1 MRNKPHLLLLAA
13 LALMLLPG
21 FASEVRACSCMF
33 GGASPC
39 EEYWQTD
46 AVFAGTVVGSS
57 EIKTEMAGYKRRL
70 VRFSVE
76 ESYRGIEGA
85 FAEVVTG
92 QGGGDCG
99 YGFVRGGQ
107 YLVYAHR
114 DGKDKRLYTGI
125 CSRTR
130 PLDKA
135 AADLAFIRGLATA
148 APLGVI
154 FGNVSKRNH
163 EWKEGESWRKGVG
176 GAELTIEGEGT
187 RHELKSNAQGEF
199 RIEGLAPGA
208 YKVKLKIPPGL
219 AQLNAQNEFVET
231 TEQEAKVFARGCAQA
246 EFLLDSDTRVGG
258 HVIDASARP
267 AANLRLEMRG
277 APSDPKNIN
286 THLYAHT
293 DAAGRFEFKLVPP
306 GDYLFG
312 VRLLGSY
319 GNELPPYPRTYYP
332 GVTSKA
338 QAAVVRVR
346 EGEQVRDLE
355 LRLPPRLVEYA
366 VEGLVV
372 WADGRPAPGANVYVS
387 LEEEGEPSSHAS
399 LRADERGRFT
409 LKVYEGLSYKVSA
422 HLAEGATGAAAQSNW
437 AEVPPP
443 DAPAIK
449 IVLPITRS
457 DKAQAARPD

>member
-1 MRNKPHLLLLAA
+1 MRNKTHLLLLAA

-57 EIKTEMAGYKRRL
+57 EIVAETAGYQRRL

-76 ESYRGIEGA
+76 ESFRGVEGA
-85 FAEVVTG
+85 FVEVVTG
-92 QGGGDCG
+92 LGGGDCG
-99 YGFVRGGQ
+99 YGFKQGGQ

-114 DGKDKRLYTGI
+114 DGKDKRLHTSI

-135 AADLAFIRGLATA
+135 VADLAFMRGLGA
-148 APLGVI
+148 APPLGVI
-154 FGNVSKRNH
+154 FGSVSKRNH
-163 EWKEGESWRKGVG
+163 EWKEGEDWRKGVG
-176 GAELTIEGEGT
+176 GAELTIEGEGA

-208 YKVKLKIPPGL
+208 YKVRLKIPPGL
-219 AQLNAQNEFVET
+219 AQLDAQSEFLET
-231 TEQEAKVFARGCAQA
+231 TAQEMKVFARGCAQA
-246 EFLLDSDTRVGG
+246 EFLLDSDTRVSG
-258 HVIDASARP
+258 HVIDASAQP
-267 AANLRLEMRG
+267 AANLRLELRG
-277 APSDPKNIN
+277 APSDRKNIN
-286 THLYAHT
+286 TLLYAHT

-319 GNELPPYPRTYYP
+319 GAEPTPYPRTYYP

-338 QAAVVRVR
+338 QATVVSVR
-346 EGEQVRDLE
+346 EGEQVRELE
-355 LRLPPRLVEYA
+355 LRLLPRLAEYA
-366 VEGLVV
+366 VDGLVV
-372 WADGRPAPGANVYVS
+372 WADGRPAPGVNVYVS
-387 LEEEGEPSSHAS
+387 LEEEGEPSSHTS

-422 HLAEGATGAAAQSNW
+422 SRPDATGAAAQSNW
-437 AEVPPP
+437 VEVPPP
-443 DAPAIK
+443 GAQPIK
-449 IVLPITRS
+449 LVLPITRS
-457 DKAQAARPD
+457 SKAKTARPD